1 MRELKFRVW
10 NLWLR
15 KMYSYEG
22 LEKNT
27 IDITKMKFVQGIF
40 LPNSEGN
47 KVMQYT
53 GIKDINNKEIYEG
66 DIVEIYPMDLFE
78 NTVFKGEVKF
88 SDGSWI
94 VDNEKDCKYLFTETD
109 ENKVIGNIYENE
121 ELLK

>member
-15 KMYSYEG
+15 KMYSYED

-53 GIKDINNKEIYEG
+53 GIKDINNKEIHEG

-78 NTVFKGEVKF
+78 NTVFKGAVKF
-88 SDGSWI
+88 CDGSWI
-94 VDNEKDCKYLFTETD
+94 VDNEKGCKYLFTETD

-121 ELLK
+121 DLLK

>member
-1 MRELKFRVW
+1 MRKLKFRVW
-10 NLWLR
+10 NEMLR
-15 KMYSYEG
+15 RMYSYED

-27 IDITKMKFVQGIF
+27 IDITKIKFIQGVF

-88 SDGSWI
+88 FDGSWV
-94 VDNEKDCKYLFTETD
+94 VDNEKDCKYLFTETY
-109 ENKVIGNIYENE
+109 ENKVIGNIYEDKD
-121 ELLK
+121 LLK

>member
-10 NLWLR
+10 NEMLR
-15 KMYSYEG
+15 RMYSYED

-27 IDITKMKFVQGIF
+27 IDITKIKFIQGVF

-78 NTVFKGEVKF
+78 NTVFKGKVKF
-88 SDGSWI
+88 CDGSWI
-94 VDNEKDCKYLFTETD
+94 VDNEKDCRYLFTEID
-109 ENKVIGNIYENE
+109 ENKVIGNIYEDKD
-121 ELLK
+121 LFK